1 MRQQMARSR
10 HRQDGVRDLA
20 EVLEKAES
28 SRVLNLS
35 QIAAAAGDDID
46 HDELPFFEN
55 RVLNRSIIMKAAAP
69 TDDVVR
75 FTKIASR
82 VTKVIFPLDR
92 NDLSLGGLY
101 GLVGQKNFTDLMS
114 RHLTGSQRLS
124 ERDERVLD
132 MIDELPTLDPF
143 LLYAL
148 LKSHR
153 LEVARVYFQ
162 LSEAD
167 QNSIQKD
174 MAVAFS
180 PLVSLCFPNSGF
192 EEERARVFIDKILNF
207 EDSPEIEALRAAFR
221 LEPDAFA
228 MAMFAWRGIIYY
240 KWKSQTLRA
249 GLNRIIDKFA
259 RIRLVEQGGASNLR
273 ALEASRTKI
282 VDMAKTAAASVQETI
297 DRYDA
302 VFLDFVR
309 RREVDQFR
317 EFLMGAS
324 SLFLNCGQS
333 VAVIEHT
340 INFFESRADTGRGA
354 AVATQ
359 EFAEML
365 IELQDELGLDFQ
377 VRRMIW

>member
-1 MRQQMARSR
+1 
-10 HRQDGVRDLA
+10 
-20 EVLEKAES
+20 
-28 SRVLNLS
+28 
-35 QIAAAAGDDID
+35 
-46 HDELPFFEN
+46 
-55 RVLNRSIIMKAAAP
+55 
-69 TDDVVR
+69 
-75 FTKIASR
+75 
-82 VTKVIFPLDR
+82 
-92 NDLSLGGLY
+92 
-101 GLVGQKNFTDLMS
+101 
-114 RHLTGSQRLS
+114 
-124 ERDERVLD
+124 VLD

-153 LEVARVYFQ
+153 IEVARVYFQ

-167 QNSIQKD
+167 QHSIQKD

-207 EDSPEIEALRAAFR
+207 EDSPEIEALRASFR
-221 LEPDAFA
+221 LNHEAFA

-240 KWKSQTLRA
+240 KWKSQSLRGA
-249 GLNRIIDKFA
+249 LNRIIDKFA
-259 RIRLVEQGGASNLR
+259 RIRLVDQGGSPSVR

-282 VDMAKTAAASVQETI
+282 VDMATEAAASVQQTI
-297 DRYDA
+297 DRYDN

-324 SLFLNCGQS
+324 SLFLSCGQS
-333 VAVIEHT
+333 VAIIEHT
-340 INFFESRADTGRGA
+340 INFFDSRTDTGRGA
-354 AVATQ
+354 AVAAQ

-365 IELQDELGLDFQ
+365 AELQTELGFDFQ
-377 VRRMIW
+377 VKRMVW